1 MGAHIPPPNAR
12 VNPVSAAAFTAP
24 TQIRACLEA
33 DPGAI
38 LPAPKTQADRSANM
52 PAKPTPR
59 PQKPAKSAKRPGTVK
74 HGFVTTPVPKPAP
87 FAQTY
92 TKPRSLGTSMR

>member
-1 MGAHIPPPNAR
+1 
-12 VNPVSAAAFTAP
+12 
-24 TQIRACLEA
+24 
-33 DPGAI
+33 
-38 LPAPKTQADRSANM
+38 M

-74 HGFVTTPVPKPAP
+74 HGFATTPVPKPAP